1 MSELASESSTQSE
14 THFSMEAGGTPTG
27 PGRFVTVNDM
37 DAVEFLPGLEFR
49 PVVGDDVMTN
59 FVTFAP
65 HTEAPVHVHEEEQV
79 VIVLDGELEF
89 VIDGETKL
97 MRPGDVA
104 VIPSWVPHGARTLD
118 VPCTEVDVFT
128 PPRKTLLDH
137 ALAQRES
144 RD

>member
-1 MSELASESSTQSE
+1 MSE
-14 THFSMEAGGTPTG
+14 THFSMEAGGVPTG
-27 PGRFVTVNDM
+27 AGRFVTVNDI

-49 PVVGDDVMTN
+49 PVLGDNVMTN

-65 HTEAPVHVHEEEQV
+65 HTEAPMHVHEEEQV
-79 VIVLDGELEF
+79 VIVLEGELEF

-137 ALAQRES
+137 ARAQRES

>member
-1 MSELASESSTQSE
+1 VTEK
-14 THFSMEAGGTPTG
+14 HFSMESGGVPAG
-27 PGRFVTVNDM
+27 PGRFVTVSDL

-49 PVVGDDVMTN
+49 PVLGDNVMTN

-65 HTEAPVHVHEEEQV
+65 HTEAPMHVHGEEQV

-89 VIDGETKL
+89 VIDGETRL
-97 MRPGDVA
+97 LRPGDVA

-118 VPCTEVDVFT
+118 VSCTEVDVFT

-137 ALAQRES
+137 ARAQREN

>member
-1 MSELASESSTQSE
+1 MSA
-14 THFSMEAGGTPTG
+14 THFSMEAGGVPTG
-27 PGRFVTVNDM
+27 PGRFVTVNDV

-49 PVVGDDVMTN
+49 PVLGDNVMTN

-65 HTEAPVHVHEEEQV
+65 HTEAPMHVHEEEQV
-79 VIVLDGELEF
+79 VIVLEGELEF

-104 VIPSWVPHGARTLD
+104 VIPSWVPHGGRTLD
-118 VPCTEVDVFT
+118 MPCTEVDVFT

-137 ALAQRES
+137 ARVQRKS

>member
-1 MSELASESSTQSE
+1 VADSE
-14 THFSMEAGGTPTG
+14 THFSMEAGGVPTG
-27 PGRFVTVNDM
+27 PGRFVTVNDI

-49 PVVGDDVMTN
+49 PVLGDNVMTN

-65 HTEAPVHVHEEEQV
+65 HTVAPMHVHEEEQV

-89 VIDGETKL
+89 VIDGQTQL
-97 MRPGDVA
+97 MGPGDVA
-104 VIPSWVPHGARTLD
+104 VIPSWVPHGGRTLE
-118 VPCTEVDVFT
+118 VGCTEVDVFT

-137 ALAQRES
+137 ARAQRES

>member
-1 MSELASESSTQSE
+1 MSE

-49 PVVGDDVMTN
+49 PVLGDNVMTN

-65 HTEAPVHVHEEEQV
+65 HTEAPLHVHEEEQV
-79 VIVLDGELEF
+79 VIVLEGELEF

-97 MRPGDVA
+97 LKPADVA
-104 VIPSWVPHGARTLD
+104 VYPSSVPYGGRTLETG
-118 VPCTEVDVFT
+118 CTSVYVFT

>member
-1 MSELASESSTQSE
+1 MSEP
-14 THFSMEAGGTPTG
+14 HFSTEARGVPTG
-27 PGRFVTVNDM
+27 PGRFVTVNEI
-37 DAVEFLPGLEFR
+37 DAVEFLPGLEFQ
-49 PVVGDDVMTN
+49 PVLGDAVMTN

-65 HTEAPVHVHEEEQV
+65 HTVAPMHVHEEEQV

-118 VPCTEVDVFT
+118 VGCTEVDVFT

-137 ALAQRES
+137 ARAQRES

>member
-1 MSELASESSTQSE
+1 MSE
-14 THFSMEAGGTPTG
+14 THFSTEAGGIPTG
-27 PGRFVTVNDM
+27 PGRYVTVSDIE
-37 DAVEFLPGLEFR
+37 AVEFLPGLEFR
-49 PVVGDDVMTN
+49 PVLGDNVMTN

-65 HTEAPVHVHEEEQV
+65 HTVAPLHVHEEEQV

-89 VIDGETKL
+89 IIDGKTKL

-118 VPCTEVDVFT
+118 TGCTEVDVFT

-137 ALAQRES
+137 ARKLRES
-144 RD
+144 QD

>member
-1 MSELASESSTQSE
+1 MSE
-14 THFSMEAGGTPTG
+14 THFSTEAGGVPTA
-27 PGRFVTVNDM
+27 PGRFVTVHDI

-49 PVVGDDVMTN
+49 PVLGDNVMTN

-65 HTEAPVHVHEEEQV
+65 HTVAPVHVHEEEQV
-79 VIVLDGELEF
+79 VIVLEGELEF
-89 VIDGETKL
+89 VIDGQTKL

-104 VIPSWVPHGARTLD
+104 VIPSWVPHGARTLE
-118 VPCTEVDVFT
+118 VGCTEVDVFT

-137 ALAQRES
+137 ARAQRES